1 MNKAIFT
8 LAILMI
14 SCLAVGCGKAE
25 NTIAEPPGDDSP
37 TIPANEM
44 SDYEEQMKSGG
55 SMSTPPPKS

>member
-37 TIPANEM
+37 TIPASEM
-44 SDYEEQMKSGG
+44 ADYEKEMRSGG
-55 SMSTPPPKS
+55 SMSSQAPK